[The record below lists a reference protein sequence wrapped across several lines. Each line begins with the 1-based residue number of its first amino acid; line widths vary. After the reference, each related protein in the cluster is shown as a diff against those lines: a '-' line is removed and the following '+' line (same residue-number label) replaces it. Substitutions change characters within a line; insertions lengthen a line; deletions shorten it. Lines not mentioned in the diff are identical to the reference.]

1 MEFQFSSINVWP
13 VWRMLESNRNFEIKE
28 VQENQKACCS
38 KIIFLN
44 NHEKSTNH
52 AFIYSIMVGRNKYY
66 NFEWSSVICYRRWRI
81 LIRDSNSSRPLF
93 LMKLPLVLY
102 AFLFGIMLSPF
113 RTRFFVR
120 LYVYFKYFSS
130 SLRAVQ
136 CSVQRKIWRIL
147 CASLLLEVY
156 HNWING
162 HQFTQLSSHDKVT
175 TPLIDSDI
183 KTKKKEKK
191 RKRE

>member
-1 MEFQFSSINVWP
+1 MIWNSSFLLLMCDRYDVC
-13 VWRMLESNRNFEIKE
+13 L
-28 VQENQKACCS
+28 NQIGILKS
-38 KIIFLN
+38 RKFKRTRRHVVLN
-44 NHEKSTNH
+44 NFFNNHHEKSTNH

-120 LYVYFKYFSS
+120 LYIYFKYFSS

-136 CSVQRKIWRIL
+136 CSVQTKIWPIL
-147 CASLLLEVY
+147 CASFPMYL
-156 HNWING
+156 
-162 HQFTQLSSHDKVT
+162 
-175 TPLIDSDI
+175 
-183 KTKKKEKK
+183 
-191 RKRE
+191 